1 MKNTKLTHLIIIFVL
16 GSAIFCLLSAKSF
29 AAKPVTL
36 QLANDEL
43 VIVQSVST
51 TLKTFV
57 IRRGTDDG
65 VALGQESLFST
76 TDISLRMKCIEISRY
91 HSLWKLVEQRASIP
105 FLKNEFITY
114 TNNLDRITM
123 EVSNL
128 VEKEKEY
135 SRIILKNNFWLFRT
149 ALSVTFF
156 ESISSTGANSD
167 SSRGG
172 IQFEIYRPREIYP
185 AIEWAWGLRY
195 DMESVILKDSNL
207 EIPSTRIL
215 GMMEFTYNFPAFK
228 RSNDNIYASLG
239 AGFGSS
245 STNVNGEDSFGYA
258 IVTPVVRIGYN
269 KAYSSNLVFIVEGT
283 GEAISTTETFVD
295 GTEQTTNLVNVKL
308 TVGVKF

>member
-1 MKNTKLTHLIIIFVL
+1 MYVKNTKLTHLIIIFVL

-228 RSNDNIYASLG
+228 CSLKRRRLNR
-239 AGFGSS
+239 FFF
-245 STNVNGEDSFGYA
+245 TCFYWW
-258 IVTPVVRIGYN
+258 
-269 KAYSSNLVFIVEGT
+269 K
-283 GEAISTTETFVD
+283 
-295 GTEQTTNLVNVKL
+295 
-308 TVGVKF
+308 